1 MDRNSVLVHFL
12 VYRNLK
18 WTKRLVKG
26 RIEKMAIFKG
36 SGVALVTPFTESMEV
51 DYEQLRKLVD
61 YHVEHK
67 TDAIIVCG
75 TSGESATQTVEEHLE
90 CISVV
95 AEQANGRIPVIAGT
109 GSNDTVT
116 AVELSQEAAKCGVD
130 GLLMVTPYYNKC
142 TQNGLIKHYSTVAEK
157 VSTPII
163 MYNVP
168 SRTGCNILPATA
180 VKLAKEVEN
189 IVAIKEAS
197 GNISQVAELAH
208 LADGCID
215 IYSGNDD
222 QILPLMSLGGI
233 GVISVTANIIPDD
246 THDLCQKF
254 FDGDFEGA
262 RELQLKAIDLCKAL
276 FCEVNPIPVKKAT
289 ELMGLTNGVVR
300 LPLTEMEAEHTE
312 MLIKAMKDY
321 GIEF

>member
-1 MDRNSVLVHFL
+1 
-12 VYRNLK
+12 
-18 WTKRLVKG
+18 
-26 RIEKMAIFKG
+26 MAIFKG

-180 VKLAKEVEN
+180 VKLAKEVES

-208 LADGCID
+208 LANGCID

>member
-1 MDRNSVLVHFL
+1 
-12 VYRNLK
+12 
-18 WTKRLVKG
+18 
-26 RIEKMAIFKG
+26 MAIFKG

-180 VKLAKEVEN
+180 VKLAKEVES

-208 LADGCID
+208 LANGCID

-300 LPLTEMEAEHTE
+300 LPLTEMEADHTE

-321 GIEF
+321 GIDF

>member
-1 MDRNSVLVHFL
+1 
-12 VYRNLK
+12 
-18 WTKRLVKG
+18 
-26 RIEKMAIFKG
+26 MAIFKG
-36 SGVALVTPFTESMEV
+36 SGVALVTPFDENYQV
-51 DYEQLRKLVD
+51 DYGQLRKLVD
-61 YHVEHK
+61 FHVEHK

-75 TSGESATQTVEEHLE
+75 TSGESATMSVEEHLE
-90 CISVV
+90 CIEVV

-109 GSNDTVT
+109 GSNDTMT
-116 AVELSQEAAKCGVD
+116 AIELSKEAEKCGVD

-142 TQNGLIKHYSTVAEK
+142 TQGGLFKHYEK
-157 VSTPII
+157 VSEAIDTPII
-163 MYNVP
+163 VYNVP

-180 VKLAKEVEN
+180 VKMAKEIKNV
-189 IVAIKEAS
+189 VAIKEAS

-254 FDGDFEGA
+254 FDGDVQGSL
-262 RELQLKAIDLCKAL
+262 ELQLKAIDLCKAL

-300 LPLTEMEAEHTE
+300 LPLTEMEPQNAEK
-312 MLIKAMKDY
+312 LIKAMREY
-321 GIEF
+321 GIQF